1 MLIMPSFKKSLIEEQ
16 FQGSYIKGK
25 EADNNDRLK
34 VMIINLRNTNMIKTI
49 DGIFHKHSKKKDL
62 KCKYFD

>member
-1 MLIMPSFKKSLIEEQ
+1 MNVDYAKFQKKCDRRTIS
-16 FQGSYIKGK
+16 K

-49 DGIFHKHSKKKDL
+49 DGIFHKHSMKKDL